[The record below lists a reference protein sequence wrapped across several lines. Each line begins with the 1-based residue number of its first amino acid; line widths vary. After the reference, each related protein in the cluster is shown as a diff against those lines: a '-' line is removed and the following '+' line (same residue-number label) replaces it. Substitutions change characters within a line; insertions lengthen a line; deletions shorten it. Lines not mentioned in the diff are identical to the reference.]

1 MNKETW
7 CERWGYPLLIV
18 IVLFVVM
25 GIVGEMDYQDA
36 ILEHEAYCK
45 NVAEGVW
52 PDYKKIFEEN
62 CTFDGKRVDDE

>member
-7 CERWGYPLLIV
+7 RERRGYPLLMV
-18 IVLFVVM
+18 IVLFVAM

-52 PDYKKIFEEN
+52 SDYKKIFEES
-62 CTFDGKRVDDE
+62 CTFGRKRG